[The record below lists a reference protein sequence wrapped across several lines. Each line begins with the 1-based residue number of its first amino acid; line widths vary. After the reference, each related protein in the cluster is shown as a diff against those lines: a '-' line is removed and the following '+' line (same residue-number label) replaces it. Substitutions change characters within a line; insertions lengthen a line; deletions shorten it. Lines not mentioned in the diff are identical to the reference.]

1 MARTCV
7 SASQQ
12 QEPRL
17 HTHLRPLSCPHDNK
31 RRGVWARADQI
42 LFEGRELSIRR
53 QRLARGD
60 PCEHER
66 IPARRAHSVV
76 QSSNASASAKARLCR
91 FRAFGSEQPR
101 IDISPNQNQSV
112 VCTRGCGSGCAVGS
126 AGACT
131 RCTRPSGPPR
141 RCWRPAPSRRPV
153 PHRSAFCSD
162 DLSTLGTLISA
173 PRRWQVVAGRT

>member
-1 MARTCV
+1 MARTCI

-31 RRGVWARADQI
+31 RRGAWARAADQI

-60 PCEHER
+60 LREHER
-66 IPARRAHSVV
+66 IPARRAHSTV
-76 QSSNASASAKARLCR
+76 QSNNASASAKARRVL
-91 FRAFGSEQPR
+91 GSDHAVSSGQRRKTKPK
-101 IDISPNQNQSV
+101 SV
-112 VCTRGCGSGCAVGS
+112 VCTRGYGIGCAVGS

-141 RCWRPAPSRRPV
+141 RCWRSAPSRRPV

>member
-1 MARTCV
+1 MARTCI

-17 HTHLRPLSCPHDNK
+17 HTHLRPLSYPHDNK
-31 RRGVWARADQI
+31 RRGVWARAADQI

-76 QSSNASASAKARLCR
+76 QSNNASASAKARLGR
-91 FRAFGSEQPR
+91 FRSVNSE
-101 IDISPNQNQSV
+101 QSV

-141 RCWRPAPSRRPV
+141 RCWRSAPSRRPV